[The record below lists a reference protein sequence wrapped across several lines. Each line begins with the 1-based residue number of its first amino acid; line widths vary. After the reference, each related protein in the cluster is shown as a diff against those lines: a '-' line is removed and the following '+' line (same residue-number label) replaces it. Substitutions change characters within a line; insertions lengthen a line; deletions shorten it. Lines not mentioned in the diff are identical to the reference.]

1 MGTLNDRQFSF
12 LRSKGY
18 QNSLA
23 DMMTSWLAYSPA
35 NLFSVG
41 EQGVW
46 FDPSDVA
53 NLNWR
58 RNLLTWTE
66 QFDNAA
72 WTKTGATVT
81 ANAAVAPDGT
91 TTADLFIP
99 SAVAEIHHLNL
110 SVAATTTEARTATLR
125 VKLQSGS
132 SIDKVT
138 LYPGGSATFANFN
151 VATVSVSNEASVSS
165 SSITALSDG
174 WFLLTATWPIGVS
187 LDRLRIYASSGSTGA
202 AATAGNGTSGILIWG
217 AQFELGSVATDYQ
230 RITDVNTE
238 VIERFPT
245 ATLYQDTAGTTPVTT
260 TGQSVGLMLDKSKGL
275 VLGSELQAT
284 GFTGVVGT
292 ATAATYNTAT
302 GEGTATRVDGSNRS
316 FVRFTTT
323 ATSLYRLT
331 IQNTGSTVLAIGA
344 TVSVGTI
351 AAGQTVTF
359 IAGQGTDISI
369 FANSNGTT
377 ATFTVTTVKELPGNH
392 AVQATTANRP
402 IYGIHPVGGRRNLL
416 VRTEEFDNA
425 SWAKNS
431 SNAVANSA
439 NDPTGAATGDTVRLN
454 AGTALNVSASGLF
467 TSSVPYV
474 SQPTASALA
483 AGSYTY
489 SAYVKGGVGLTHVQF
504 RTSLSASLN
513 PSVSGTVVRLSDGA
527 VVDGAGTVSAA
538 GNGWWRV
545 SLPLTA
551 TAAVHHCGVWFWNAT
566 SIASAVGT
574 EGIYIWGA
582 QLEAGST
589 ATAYQRVTD
598 QYNVTEA
605 GVSSVSYLFFD
616 GVNDSLATPTITPG
630 TNKAQVFAG
639 VRKLGIDG
647 VVAELSASTS
657 VNNGAFLVYT
667 PGNNYRF
674 TSRGTIAA
682 IAAGGQGTPPVTS
695 VVTGLGD
702 ISGDNATLRVNGT
715 QAAQDT
721 ADQGTGNYLA
731 YPLFIGG
738 RNSASLFFSGHLY
751 SLIARFGPNLDTGQ
765 ISSTETWVA
774 SRTGITI

>member
-1 MGTLNDRQFSF
+1 L
-12 LRSKGY
+12 Y
-18 QNSLA
+18 
-23 DMMTSWLAYSPA
+23 PA
-35 NLFSVG
+35 AS
-41 EQGVW
+41 
-46 FDPSDVA
+46 S
-53 NLNWR
+53 
-58 RNLLTWTE
+58 
-66 QFDNAA
+66 
-72 WTKTGATVT
+72 
-81 ANAAVAPDGT
+81 DGT
-91 TTADLFIP
+91 TLSATA
-99 SAVAEIHHLNL
+99 
-110 SVAATTTEARTATLR
+110 
-125 VKLQSGS
+125 Q
-132 SIDKVT
+132 
-138 LYPGGSATFANFN
+138 GSAEF
-151 VATVSVSNEASVSS
+151 
-165 SSITALSDG
+165 
-174 WFLLTATWPIGVS
+174 
-187 LDRLRIYASSGSTGA
+187 RYAQ
-202 AATAGNGTSGILIWG
+202 L
-217 AQFELGSVATDYQ
+217 ELGSAATDYQ

-275 VLGSELQAT
+275 VLGPELVTNGTFDSDVSGWTQLGGGSFTWDASGGIACTDVAGADCNAQTNITTVSGKTYLAQWTVRSAT
-284 GFTGVVGT
+284 GGWLFRIRNSTDYNFQSISATTGTYRAYFTASVTGT
-292 ATAATYNTAT
+292 NTVNLLSSDT
-302 GEGTATRVDGSNRS
+302 NK
-316 FVRFTTT
+316 
-323 ATSLYRLT
+323 
-331 IQNTGSTVLAIGA
+331 TVI
-344 TVSVGTI
+344 
-351 AAGQTVTF
+351 F
-359 IAGQGTDISI
+359 DNIS
-369 FANSNGTT
+369 
-377 ATFTVTTVKELPGNH
+377 VKELPGNH

-416 VRTEEFDNA
+416 TRTEEFDNA

-589 ATAYQRVTD
+589 ATNYQRVTD

-605 GVSSVSYLFFD
+605 GVPSVSYLFFD

-630 TNKAQVFAG
+630 VDKAQVFAG